1 MHKVLLENLIFYANH
16 GVFEEE
22 TIIGGKFEVNLE
34 VQTDFSKSMN
44 TDNLE
49 GTIDYS
55 VLYSII
61 EEEMKTPSQL
71 LEHLGKRIIDKVRS
85 SQRGVENI
93 KIKISKLNPPIR
105 GEIGK
110 VSIEIEE

>member
-1 MHKVLLENLIFYANH
+1 MHKVLLENIVFHAHH

-22 TIIGGKFEVNLE
+22 TIIGGKFEVNIE
-34 VQTDFSKSMN
+34 VQTNFSNSMKS
-44 TDNLE
+44 DKLE

-55 VLYSII
+55 KLYAIV
-61 EEEMKTPSQL
+61 EEEMKVPSQL
-71 LEHLGKRIIDKVRS
+71 LEHVGNRIIEKIRNSFSQTDK
-85 SQRGVENI
+85 I
-93 KIKISKLNPPIR
+93 KIKISKLNPPIS